1 MLLFTIFSATPTR
14 RLFSRMMVACMRL
27 YMRSCLISVAFQF
40 VSDMPYSCKQ
50 FSWPNGWSDDQ
61 RIKSPND
68 FFPAYCVW
76 QILECFNTFFY
87 RRYIRLK
94 AFLCIVIQCHLE
106 VIMNAHFIQYMK
118 IGHYW
123 FWVLCPKHNNST
135 LTERDIHLLLIERIV
150 PSTIAFCQAVE
161 KPLGIKGWYICWTTD
176 RNNDR
181 CYCLNYLLT
190 TTIKESYSDKRMIHL
205 KSLLWSGTIL

>member
-14 RLFSRMMVACMRL
+14 RFFSSMMVACMRL

-50 FSWPNGWSDDQ
+50 FSRSDSWSDNQ
-61 RIKSPND
+61 RVKSPND
-68 FFPAYCVW
+68 LFFADIVR
-76 QILECFNTFFY
+76 QSLEYFNTFFY
-87 RRYIRLK
+87 RRYIRFK
-94 AFLCIVIQCHLE
+94 AFLYIVIQCHLE

-123 FWVLCPKHNNST
+123 FGVLCPKHNNST

-150 PSTIAFCQAVE
+150 PSTITFCQAVE
-161 KPLGIKGWYICWTTD
+161 KPLGVKGWYIC
-176 RNNDR
+176 
-181 CYCLNYLLT
+181 
-190 TTIKESYSDKRMIHL
+190 
-205 KSLLWSGTIL
+205 